1 MLRRMAAKDESPQCS
16 KLSVTPIWVVLSIS
30 AISLRTCFS
39 ISVSG
44 SIRVLFVIVGT
55 GSALRLTLPFG
66 VIGKLS
72 SCIIAVGTMKA
83 TSFSDR
89 KDFSSSVSMVTP
101 ASLGT

>member
-1 MLRRMAAKDESPQCS
+1 MLRRMAAKDDNPQCI

-30 AISLRTCFS
+30 VMSSRTCFS
-39 ISVSG
+39 FSVSG
-44 SIRVLFVIVGT
+44 ATRVSLVIVGT
-55 GSALRLTLPFG
+55 GSALRLILPFG